1 MPNNSTKILL
11 LSTLMSGILI
21 SISSSSWFGAWM
33 GLEINLLS
41 FIPLMMNQNNIYTTE
56 SSIKYFIVQAAA
68 SSSLLF
74 LVLMKTMM
82 ESMTPLPESNYS
94 SIIINTPLLLKSGA
108 APFHWWFP
116 GVMEGLD
123 WSNCLLLMTVQK
135 MAPLM
140 LISYQTSTQMTFLTT
155 IILTSAIV
163 GAIGGINQTSL
174 RKIMTYSSIN
184 HTGWMLAAMTISE
197 NLWITY
203 FAIYSLLT
211 TTVVTIIK
219 PFNSSFINQLMLTNK
234 KNTMTKIMLFTTLL
248 SLGGL
253 PPFLGFLPKWIT
265 IQAMIN
271 NSMTAVAIIMV
282 TMSVMTLYYYLRMC
296 YSSFMILH
304 DEPSWNTKSY
314 MNNKMTSYSVM
325 LSSMSTMGLTVCT
338 ILINIL

>member
-74 LVLMKTMM
+74 LVLMKTMT

-155 IILTSAIV
+155 IILASAIV
-163 GAIGGINQTSL
+163 GAIGGMNQTSL

-234 KNTMTKIMLFTTLL
+234 KNTLTKIMLFMTLL

-271 NSMTAVAIIMV
+271 NSMTAVATIMV

-304 DEPSWNTKSY
+304 DEPKWNTKSY
-314 MNNKMTSYSVM
+314 TNNKMTGYSVM
-325 LSSMSTMGLTVCT
+325 LSSMSTMGLALCT
-338 ILINIL
+338 TLINIL